1 MMGPN
6 MMTGMMAIRVD
17 HDAVKAGSVKE
28 GIDGPQGAGWGASTI
43 NRNAA
48 RGTGILNNELSI

>member
-17 HDAVKAGSVKE
+17 HDAVKAGSVKF
-28 GIDGPQGAGWGASTI
+28 DVTNWSRPACM
-43 NRNAA
+43 RC
-48 RGTGILNNELSI
+48 